1 MNPPK
6 VASIVTVAVLLLL
19 LLNAMLKYYTYFLL
33 IVAAHKE
40 EPTLDSEVPHPHDLY
55 VPFLTFIPT
64 RLPVALRP
72 WVLLTASFIE
82 ESFIGLALAA
92 ASIFYLGWYLEARWG
107 ARAFAK
113 FVIIA
118 VLACNMALYFW
129 YATKNAFGQL
139 SSVPPVVSSTTPIVM
154 ACLVAVKQ
162 RIANHY
168 IILYKNLL
176 RIKVTFVPFS
186 WYVLLVLAGLI
197 WPDWHILHCEALA
210 AFTISWTYLRF
221 FKDGANERQSY
232 LIPFS
237 IKPPHVEAP
246 MASPTNLKFD
256 ENLPKGDRSDL
267 FALSTFFPSYLGLV
281 VKKLSDAVFNF
292 AVRQG
297 LLNAKDFVG
306 HDEDD
311 EPHVGGI
318 NSKLFSL
325 SRLKGAENV
334 GMVPAGDRF
343 KSFFGMN
350 PQDES
355 SDSIKLSMDKRR
367 KLAIRQLE

>member
-6 VASIVTVAVLLLL
+6 VASIATVAVVLLL

-33 IVAAHKE
+33 IVAAHKN
-40 EPTLDSEVPHPHDLY
+40 EPTEDSEVPHPHDLY

-72 WVLLTASFIE
+72 WVLLTASFIQ
-82 ESFIGLALAA
+82 ESFIGLTLAT

-113 FVIIA
+113 FILLTA
-118 VLACNMALYFW
+118 LLCNVALYFW
-129 YATKNAFGQL
+129 YASKNAFGL
-139 SSVPPVVSSTTPIVM
+139 RSSIPPVVTSTTAIVM

-162 RIANHY
+162 RISNHY
-168 IILYKNLL
+168 IILYRNLL

-186 WYVLLVLAGLI
+186 WYVSLVFLDLV
-197 WPDWHILHCEALA
+197 WPDWHIMHCEALA
-210 AFTISWTYLRF
+210 AFAVSWIYLRF

-232 LIPFS
+232 LIPYS
-237 IKPPHVEAP
+237 LKPSHVETP
-246 MASPTNLKFD
+246 LASPTKLKFD

-267 FALSTFFPSYLGLV
+267 FALHTFFPSYLGLL
-281 VKKLSDAVFNF
+281 VKVLSNAVFDF
-292 AVRQG
+292 AVRQN
-297 LLNAKDFVG
+297 LINAKDFVG

-311 EPHVGGI
+311 EPHVGGLS
-318 NSKLFSL
+318 SKLFSL

-334 GMVPAGDRF
+334 GMVPTGE
-343 KSFFGMN
+343 KLKNFFGMAAK
-350 PQDES
+350 DEN
-355 SDSIKLSMDKRR
+355 SDSIKSSMDKRR